1 MNNTDNSVLSKD
13 KIFGTSDHTDINSI
27 FNSASSLESLSV
39 AKAKEALQKM
49 LNKNSSSLF
58 SVTKRVEV

>member
-49 LNKNSSSLF
+49 RNKNTSSLF
-58 SVTKRVEV
+58 VITNKAEV